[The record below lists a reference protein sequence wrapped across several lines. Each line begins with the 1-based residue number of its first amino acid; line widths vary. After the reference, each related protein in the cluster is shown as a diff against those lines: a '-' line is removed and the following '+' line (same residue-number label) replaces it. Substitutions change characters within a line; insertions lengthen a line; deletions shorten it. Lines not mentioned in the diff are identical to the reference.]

1 MKKNISFKKDL
12 EFTTMIGEITEI
24 NLEEKLK
31 FVDSNNIEGSLIVSG
46 KYKITK
52 PSILEEEFSFD
63 LPVQITLVENLEE
76 KDRSVKIADF
86 KYQIVD
92 DSILNVE
99 IELLIEGMEIVELDE
114 EIDRECDDDK
124 DKEVEIPR
132 KEDKVSEEKK
142 VEKEEFTEDKTL
154 IVDDLDDDI
163 FDSNNNSL
171 FSNLADED
179 DSFETYSVYI
189 MREGDTIEKV
199 LEKYSVTKEKL
210 EEYNDL
216 EKININSKV
225 IIPNINND

>member
-154 IVDDLDDDI
+154 VVEDLDDDI

-216 EKININSKV
+216 GTITINSKV